1 MKKKISYGSW
11 LTIPHL
17 YVLEIILNEL
27 KIKWV
32 VIDLEHSSISYSN
45 VEKLISTIHARKK
58 LAFVR
63 ISEKSSIEIKKV
75 LDAGADGLIIPMIK
89 SKSDI
94 KYVLDQSL
102 FPPKGSRSYSLCKAT
117 NYGDNFQKYVKNFN
131 KKIKI
136 IPLIEHIDAVNNLG
150 DILYTKKID
159 TIMVGPY
166 DLSGSLNKPGDFTS
180 QKFSQAL
187 KKIDIVCRK
196 KKITKGIHI
205 PIINPENLKKML
217 KNNFEFIAYGMDTQ
231 YLKDSIKK
239 AFQKI

>member
-94 KYVLDQSL
+94 NHLYNE
-102 FPPKGSRSYSLCKAT
+102 R
-117 NYGDNFQKYVKNFN
+117 NF
-131 KKIKI
+131 
-136 IPLIEHIDAVNNLG
+136 
-150 DILYTKKID
+150 
-159 TIMVGPY
+159 
-166 DLSGSLNKPGDFTS
+166 S
-180 QKFSQAL
+180 
-187 KKIDIVCRK
+187 
-196 KKITKGIHI
+196 
-205 PIINPENLKKML
+205 
-217 KNNFEFIAYGMDTQ
+217 
-231 YLKDSIKK
+231 
-239 AFQKI
+239 

>member
-1 MKKKISYGSW
+1 MLKQISYGSW

-17 YVLEIILNEL
+17 YVLEIILNEQ

-63 ISEKSSIEIKKV
+63 LSEKSSIEIKKT

-89 SKSDI
+89 SKNDI

-117 NYGDNFQKYVKNFN
+117 NYGENFQTYVKNFN

-136 IPLIEHIDAVNNLG
+136 IPLIEHIDAVNNLEG
-150 DILYTKKID
+150 ILYTKKID

-166 DLSGSLNKPGDFTS
+166 DLSGSLNKPGDFTN
-180 QKFSQAL
+180 QKFNQAL

-196 KKITKGIHI
+196 KKIIKGIHI
-205 PIINPENLKKML
+205 PIINSKNLKKML
-217 KNNFEFIAYGMDTQ
+217 KNKFEFIAYGMDTQ

-239 AFQKI
+239 AFEKI

>member
-136 IPLIEHIDAVNNLG
+136 IPLIEHIDAVNNLEE
-150 DILYTKKID
+150 ILYSKKID
-159 TIMVGPY
+159 TIMIGPY
-166 DLSGSLNKPGDFTS
+166 DLSGSLNKPGDFTNQS
-180 QKFSQAL
+180 FNQAL

-205 PIINPENLKKML
+205 PIINSENCINLLFNKYR
-217 KNNFEFIAYGMDTQ
+217 FYIIIE
-231 YLKDSIKK
+231 S
-239 AFQKI
+239 